1 MKNWFRSLR
10 RWIGL
15 DYAAIAPLVVAAAL
29 RLALMLAAFLLTG
42 TSVMTQG
49 DTASYLEPGR
59 NLIQHGAFVTLGLPE
74 IDRTPGFPL
83 FALLTGTLFG
93 NVLLTV
99 VAQVI
104 VSLASLLLVR
114 KITDRIFPNLNV
126 GITGAWLY
134 AFEPLSIVSTVRL
147 MPETLFV
154 FLILL
159 VIERLLAYQKS
170 GKLMPV
176 AAAGLFLAAATF
188 VRPVSYYLVYALA
201 VGLAL
206 TARKQRGLWWKAPA
220 VLLLSTLPWLAA
232 WQIRNYI
239 ETGYSGF
246 SSIVEQ
252 NLYFFQSA
260 EVTAELERAT
270 LDVEQSKLGYPDGSA
285 YIARHPEQRQWSQS
299 QRLRFMRTEA
309 MKILAQ
315 HPVLYLKTHI
325 AGVFV
330 VAFTPGAAELLQLL
344 DAYPPP
350 GSMPHRIV
358 NEGVA
363 KSALRVFF
371 VHPGVTILMALFEV
385 FLLLIYVFAVRGFL
399 SADRLTPAVLTI
411 AGVAMYFLLISG
423 GAQAVGRYRA
433 PIMPL
438 LCVLAADGIVHL
450 TSRKTRSHDSP
461 ALPVSSMS

>member
-1 MKNWFRSLR
+1 MRSWLRSLR

-15 DYAAIAPLVVAAAL
+15 DYAAIAPLAVAAAL

-42 TSVMTQG
+42 TRVMTQG
-49 DTASYLEPGR
+49 DTTSYLEPGR
-59 NLIQHGAFVTLGLPE
+59 NLIQHGAFVTFGLPE
-74 IDRTPGFPL
+74 TDRTPGFPL
-83 FALLTGTLFG
+83 FALLTGTLFE

-99 VAQVI
+99 MAQVI

-114 KITDRIFPNLNV
+114 KIAVSIFPDRNA
-126 GITGAWLY
+126 GITAAWLY
-134 AFEPLSIVSTVRL
+134 ALEPLSIVSTARL

-159 VIERLLAYQKS
+159 VIERLLACQKS
-170 GKLMPV
+170 GRLAPV
-176 AAAGLFLAAATF
+176 ATAGLLLAAATF
-188 VRPVSYYLVYALA
+188 VRPVSCYLVFALV

-206 TARKQRGLWWKAPA
+206 IAGKRRGLWWKVPA
-220 VLLLSTLPWLAA
+220 VLFLSTVPWLAA

-260 EVTAELERAT
+260 EVTAELERTT
-270 LDVEQSKLGYPDGSA
+270 LDTEQNKLGYPGESA
-285 YIARHPEQRQWSQS
+285 YIARHPEQRTWTQS

-315 HPVLYLKTHI
+315 HPALYLKTHI
-325 AGVFV
+325 AGVGV
-330 VAFTPGAAELLQLL
+330 VAFTPCAAELLQLL

-350 GSMPHRIV
+350 GSMPRRIV

-371 VHPGVTILMALFEV
+371 VHPGVTIVMVFFEG
-385 FLLLIYVFAVRGFL
+385 FLLLVYVLAIRGL
-399 SADRLTPAVLTI
+399 MSANRITPAILMIV
-411 AGVAMYFLLISG
+411 GVVTYFLLVSG

-438 LCVLAADGIVHL
+438 LCVFAGGGIVH
-450 TSRKTRSHDSP
+450 SRKRKARGHDSP
-461 ALPVSSMS
+461 ALQIPSMS